1 MNTDLTTLLF
11 KGMAALNQ
19 MRHRKSYI
27 KRYEPTQNVAL
38 WLHRMNTERQIQG
51 WSDSQAVAEA
61 SLSLGNFALT
71 WFVTHCAQVTIWAEF
86 ESKMRLRFGED
97 KQTIIAR
104 IKHRKQGENESV
116 QLYAD
121 DMIMMFA
128 QSELPYALRR

>member
-1 MNTDLTTLLF
+1 
-11 KGMAALNQ
+11 
-19 MRHRKSYI
+19 
-27 KRYEPTQNVAL
+27 
-38 WLHRMNTERQIQG
+38 MNTERQIQG
-51 WSDSQAVAEA
+51 WSDPQAVAEA

-71 WFVTHCAQVTIWAEF
+71 WFVTHRSQVTIWAEF

>member
-1 MNTDLTTLLF
+1 MT
-11 KGMAALNQ
+11 
-19 MRHRKSYI
+19 
-27 KRYEPTQNVAL
+27 
-38 WLHRMNTERQIQG
+38 TERQIQG
-51 WSDSQAVAEA
+51 WSDPQGVAEA
-61 SLSLGNFALT
+61 SLSRGNVALT
-71 WFVTHCAQVTIWAEF
+71 WFVTHCAQVTNWAEF